1 MGQGVVSVVGDHHA
15 LACGEAVILDD
26 VGCAEGVQCRGCL
39 VRVGGHQRHGG
50 GDAGFGHDLLRES
63 LGSLELGGVLAGPE
77 HRDAGVA
84 HGVGHAGREGSLG
97 ANHHKVDVEPGG
109 ERRHRVR
116 IVPVDGVRGDELA
129 DAGVARSRVDFGNVG
144 VGKEGADNGVFAAA
158 GANDEYLHSLQA
170 YFVHR
175 AGS

>member
-1 MGQGVVSVVGDHHA
+1 MPS
-15 LACGEAVILDD
+15 
-26 VGCAEGVQCRGCL
+26 RP
-39 VRVGGHQRHGG
+39 R
-50 GDAGFGHDLLRES
+50 AGRR
-63 LGSLELGGVLAGPE
+63 LAGAE

-84 HGVGHAGREGSLG
+84 HGVGNTGRKGSFG
-97 ANHHKVDVEPGG
+97 ANDHQVNVEPGG
-109 ERRHRVR
+109 ERRHGVR

-158 GANDEYLHSLQA
+158 GANDEYLHSLQG
-170 YFVHR
+170 YFVHP